1 MKNMLIRSCVGL
13 ALCFSMLVSA
23 QSYATDYQIEVVI
36 FETKSGRKLNA
47 GGLYYPKSEKSLTLN
62 TEAAL
67 SAGFAI
73 TENELTLSDN
83 ADSMASSGRY
93 TVLRHFAW
101 RQPGLDEDS
110 AVPIKIALGPAN
122 TVYLPKDLS
131 SYDNFIPA
139 SLNPSTSKT
148 REATAFTV
156 NGTIKVRLGRFL
168 HMDAQLV
175 FTDPETGQ
183 GFRLS
188 QNRKMRSREL
198 HYIDNP
204 RFGIL
209 TRILPLEDKLLP
221 EE

>member
-1 MKNMLIRSCVGL
+1 
-13 ALCFSMLVSA
+13 
-23 QSYATDYQIEVVI
+23 
-36 FETKSGRKLNA
+36 
-47 GGLYYPKSEKSLTLN
+47 
-62 TEAAL
+62 
-67 SAGFAI
+67 
-73 TENELTLSDN
+73 
-83 ADSMASSGRY
+83 MASSGRY

-110 AVPIKIALGPAN
+110 AVPIRIALGQEN

-131 SYDNFIPA
+131 GFEHFIPA
-139 SLNPSTSKT
+139 SSNPSTSNN
-148 REATAFTV
+148 REATTFTV

-168 HMDAQLV
+168 HMD
-175 FTDPETGQ
+175 
-183 GFRLS
+183 LS

>member
-1 MKNMLIRSCVGL
+1 MKKLLLRSCVGL
-13 ALCFSMLVSA
+13 ALIVSLLLPA
-23 QSYATDYQIEVVI
+23 QSYAKDYQIEVVI

-47 GGLYYPKSEKSLTLN
+47 GGLYFPKSEKSLTLN
-62 TEAAL
+62 TQAAL
-67 SAGFAI
+67 SSGFAI
-73 TENELTLSDN
+73 IENDLTLSDN
-83 ADSMASSGRY
+83 ANSMASSGRY

-101 RQPGLDEDS
+101 RQPGLDEDA
-110 AVPIKIALGPAN
+110 AVPIRIALGQEN
-122 TVYLPKDLS
+122 TVYLPEDLS
-131 SYDNFIPA
+131 SYEHFIPA
-139 SLNPSTSKT
+139 SSNPSASNN
-148 REATAFTV
+148 REATTFTV

-168 HMDAQLV
+168 HMDAKLV
-175 FTDPETGQ
+175 FTDMETGQ